1 MDENTFEKP
10 SSGWGPAHLE
20 KRCEAFVSLSLT
32 TVDFEIIHEAV
43 IKSIIYTLH

>member
-1 MDENTFEKP
+1 MDENTFEKL

-20 KRCEAFVSLSLT
+20 KRYEAFVSLSLT
-32 TVDFEIIHEAV
+32 IVDFEIIHEAV